1 MKHSVLAVVGFLAT
15 AFLLGSLG
23 CSSASSGKAGSD
35 GIVGAWFVTEPGA
48 PFLYHMY
55 VFNADGTMQQANPDA
70 GDAHTSDSDG
80 KGVWVVENKKIRGKW
95 VEVTAD
101 RVTRQFV
108 GRGELSFDIVV
119 NGNRFAGTAAYRSY
133 DVNGTLVRGPD
144 SSTLAG
150 ERVTLP

>member
-1 MKHSVLAVVGFLAT
+1 MKHFRLAFVAVLAT
-15 AFLLGSLG
+15 AFIVGLLG
-23 CSSASSGKAGSD
+23 CSKPSSGDAGFD
-35 GIVGAWFVTEPGA
+35 RIVGAWFVKEVGA

-55 VFNADGTMQQANPDA
+55 VFNADGTLQQANPDA

-80 KGVWVVENKKIRGKW
+80 KGVWTADGKKIRGKW

-119 NGNRFAGTAAYRSY
+119 NGDRFAGTAVFRSY
-133 DVNGTLVRGPD
+133 DANGTLVGGPLN
-144 SSTLAG
+144 SSLAG